1 MIGTLV
7 GVGAVMH
14 RQRLEREGQ
23 GGPPGL
29 RFDLSRIP
37 TVYFEVPILSA
48 VLRWI
53 RPFEAFWEYPGRPV
67 REVLL
72 DIWQK
77 TRFEQPG
84 SQHTLLAEL
93 ALAAAASKLP
103 LSAKETI
110 GAFFAELFAED
121 DAVDLRPLEVAKQL
135 IEAAWGPFGAT
146 SSSEPESQY
155 SSSEPDVSAPA
166 SS

>member
-7 GVGAVMH
+7 GVGAVIH

-37 TVYFEVPILSA
+37 MVYFEVPILSA

-53 RPFEAFWEYPGRPV
+53 RPYEAFWEYPGRPV

-77 TRFEQPG
+77 TRFEEPG

-103 LSAKETI
+103 LSAKATI
-110 GAFFAELFAED
+110 GEFFRELFAKAD
-121 DAVDLRPLEVAKQL
+121 SADMRPLEVAKQL
-135 IEAAWGPFGAT
+135 IEAAWGPFGTTPSAE
-146 SSSEPESQY
+146 SEC
-155 SSSEPDVSAPA
+155 A
-166 SS
+166 SSGT